1 MAPIAPIKVFIA
13 GVTGYVGSTILD
25 LLLNKERTTALDT
38 PGIPPR
44 FTFRALVRSPEKA
57 EKDIRPL
64 GVEPIIGSLDDLDIL
79 EREAQNADVVLSVA
93 DADHLPSIKAILK
106 GLKHTPRPADGRKR
120 PILIHTSGTAILFDD
135 AFGAFS
141 STTIY
146 HDNDTATLASIPVT
160 QYHRDVDLEV
170 MSPSLVGHV
179 DTYIVAPPTIW
190 GYGTGAGNHN
200 SIQIPLQVSNSLRH
214 KKALQV
220 GKGLNVWSKV
230 HVVDL
235 AHLYVLLLEGALSE
249 PQEGV
254 GKLPKNEDAYYFAQ
268 EGDDFK
274 YGEVAQEIAHSFKR
288 LGINDSDAVT
298 STSREEELK
307 LWSAPAG
314 LFIGGNSRSR
324 AVKGRELLG
333 WEPKYTDFKG
343 YIAEEVHRQV
353 ELQKK

>member
-1 MAPIAPIKVFIA
+1 MAPIKVFIT
-13 GVTGYVGSTILD
+13 GITGYIGSTTLD
-25 LLLNKERTTALDT
+25 LLLNKERTAALDA

-44 FTFRALVRSPEKA
+44 FTFRALVRSPEVA

-79 EREAQNADVVLSVA
+79 EREAQNADIVLSFA

-106 GLKHTPRPADGRKR
+106 GLKHTPRPADSRKR
-120 PILIHTSGTAILFDD
+120 PILIHTSGTGVLLDN

-146 HDNDTATLASIPVT
+146 HDNDTALLSSLPPT
-160 QYHRDVDLEV
+160 QLHRDVDLEV
-170 MSPSLVGHV
+170 ISPSLVGHV

-190 GYGTGAGNHN
+190 GYGTGAGNHI
-200 SIQIPLQVSNSLRH
+200 SHQIPLQVRVSL
-214 KKALQV
+214 KNKQALQI
-220 GKGLNVWSKV
+220 GNGLNIWSKV
-230 HVVDL
+230 HVIDL
-235 AHLYVLLLEGALSE
+235 AHFYVTLLEHAMTE

-298 STSREEELK
+298 STSQEEELK
-307 LWSAPAG
+307 WWPAKSG
-314 LFIGGNSRSR
+314 IFIGGNSRSR
-324 AVKGRELLG
+324 SVKGRELLG

-353 ELQKK
+353 ELEKK